1 MRHLALILLL
11 ALVNAGCMTV
21 TDTRSNVRHTE
32 RFIPRDNRQA
42 SSELELVIDPTTRT
56 ARLMRATTCDGT
68 LEVASHFNDTHQR
81 TPGPIVYV
89 AAALSLV
96 IFSASILNENTDAI
110 GAALVLGPGVT
121 AGSLLLSTS
130 TTKPRTEVRALPVS
144 GRPCGG
150 WPQASVEVTVG
161 LSGESVSL
169 LTDDQGQI
177 HLPHTLVLDPE
188 HPPIVFA
195 FGRAIS
201 ARMVGG
207 ESAAEAQP

>member
-1 MRHLALILLL
+1 MRRLALILLL

-32 RFIPRDNRQA
+32 RFIPRDNRQG

-68 LEVASHFNDTHQR
+68 LEVASHFNDTHQK

-96 IFSASILNENTDAI
+96 IFSASILDENTDAI

-130 TTKPRTEVRALPVS
+130 TTKPRTEVRDLQVS

-150 WPQASVEVTVG
+150 WPQAAVQVTIG
-161 LSGESVSL
+161 LSGHAVSSV
-169 LTDDQGQI
+169 TDEQGQVA
-177 HLPHTLVLDPE
+177 LPPRLVLDPE
-188 HPPIVFA
+188 HPPVAFA
-195 FGRAIS
+195 HGRAIAVRIS
-201 ARMVGG
+201 DE
-207 ESAAEAQP
+207 ESE